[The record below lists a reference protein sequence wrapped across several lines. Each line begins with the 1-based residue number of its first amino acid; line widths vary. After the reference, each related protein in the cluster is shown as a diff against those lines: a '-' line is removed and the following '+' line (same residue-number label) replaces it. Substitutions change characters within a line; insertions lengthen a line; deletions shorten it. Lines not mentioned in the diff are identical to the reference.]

1 MNIALEEHFIVPC
14 LADYLEKAMPKVS
27 PTAHD
32 KLLAELADFGEARIA
47 AMDAGGVGLAVL
59 SISGPGVQVEPDTA
73 VAIKLA
79 QQANDLLATEVQR
92 RKDRYAGFAHLAMQD
107 PVAAADELERSVRDL
122 GLVGAM
128 VNGHTNG
135 IYLDDPRLRR
145 PPRHFPQRS
154 EDDSILHRYERSGR
168 THRNPP
174 AHSCAFQRSAD

>member
-73 VAIKLA
+73 VATKLA

-107 PVAAADELERSVRDL
+107 PVAAADELERSQRPHQRHLPRRSTIRAIL
-122 GLVGAM
+122 GTHAGA
-128 VNGHTNG
+128 
-135 IYLDDPRLRR
+135 RR
-145 PPRHFPQRS
+145 PALYPSRRQLCAAPRP
-154 EDDSILHRYERSGR
+154 ERM
-168 THRNPP
+168 
-174 AHSCAFQRSAD
+174 